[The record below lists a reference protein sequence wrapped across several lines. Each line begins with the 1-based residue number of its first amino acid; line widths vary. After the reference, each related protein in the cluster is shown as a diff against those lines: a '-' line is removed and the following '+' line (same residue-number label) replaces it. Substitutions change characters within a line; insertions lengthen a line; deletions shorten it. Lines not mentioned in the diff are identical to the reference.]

1 MNSDSLPRDASSHDS
16 PHPFNPLADPMLY
29 LVVFLGGALGTAI
42 RYGLSQWMPRTAT
55 DAGLWSATHPG
66 TLAAN
71 LIACFV
77 YAALGAALPNV
88 ASLSARGRQLANRGF
103 GMGMCGG
110 LSTMS
115 TLALEGFTALRG
127 GDPAQTVGAV
137 LYLLITFALGLAVA
151 VVGVAVGI
159 RLGNHGRRRDDGTV
173 VETREGMRNDD
184 KGGRR

>member
-1 MNSDSLPRDASSHDS
+1 
-16 PHPFNPLADPMLY
+16 
-29 LVVFLGGALGTAI
+29 
-42 RYGLSQWMPRTAT
+42 
-55 DAGLWSATHPG
+55 
-66 TLAAN
+66 
-71 LIACFV
+71 
-77 YAALGAALPNV
+77 
-88 ASLSARGRQLANRGF
+88 
-103 GMGMCGG
+103 MGMCGG

-151 VVGVAVGI
+151 IVGVAVGI